1 MLATGS
7 YYDLLQVTSDS
18 PRSELRR
25 NYYEF
30 VRKFHPDLH
39 MNRPERTQTLQ
50 KLMETVTL
58 AYKTLTDD
66 TERHKYDEKLAQGG
80 SFALGGQESDAQKT
94 AEGCLAKARECS
106 KAMNYGGA
114 ILWMRKAVALEPGSA
129 RYRAILARSL
139 SSVAQ
144 FRREAMAQLQK
155 AEELDPWN
163 VSVHLQLGE
172 LYGEMNLPWRAREH
186 YKKVLEVDA
195 DNKKAHK
202 ALAELDANSG
212 GKEKQDD
219 GQPAVS
225 QILDINPHNNRNWQK
240 SRGIG
245 DLRLDRKRNSLPR
258 APARKTCGSLLLLI
272 AFPGDVPAQGGGE
285 CGLVVLFVQQNF
297 AICSLR
303 GIRPE
308 LRTGGYGRGTGGW
321 FRFRWRG
328 RTPACRWLF
337 SEVRTG
343 LGCTVG
349 EPPR

>member
-1 MLATGS
+1 M
-7 YYDLLQVTSDS
+7 TSDS

-212 GKEKQDD
+212 GKEKQTM
-219 GQPAVS
+219 VS
-225 QILDINPHNNRNWQK
+225 RLFRK
-240 SRGIG
+240 S
-245 DLRLDRKRNSLPR
+245 S
-258 APARKTCGSLLLLI
+258 T
-272 AFPGDVPAQGGGE
+272 
-285 CGLVVLFVQQNF
+285 
-297 AICSLR
+297 
-303 GIRPE
+303 
-308 LRTGGYGRGTGGW
+308 
-321 FRFRWRG
+321 
-328 RTPACRWLF
+328 
-337 SEVRTG
+337 
-343 LGCTVG
+343 
-349 EPPR
+349 